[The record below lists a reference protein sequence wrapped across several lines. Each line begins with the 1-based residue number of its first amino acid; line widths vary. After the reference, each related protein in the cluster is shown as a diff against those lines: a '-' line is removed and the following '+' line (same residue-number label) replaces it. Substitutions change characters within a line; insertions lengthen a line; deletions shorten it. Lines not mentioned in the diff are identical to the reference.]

1 MAIHTLSALARIV
14 EDGVSPFSILH
25 SFIAATLAFGLA
37 PALGIAGGV
46 Q

>member
-14 EDGVSPFSILH
+14 EDGVPSFSLSL
-25 SFIAATLAFGLA
+25 SFIAAAPVFGPA
-37 PALGIAGGV
+37 PALGNAGGV

>member
-14 EDGVSPFSILH
+14 EDGVLSFSLSL
-25 SFIAATLAFGLA
+25 SFIAATPTFGLA
-37 PALGIAGGV
+37 PALQNAGGV

>member
-1 MAIHTLSALARIV
+1 MAIHTLSALARIG
-14 EDGVSPFSILH
+14 EDGVPSFSL
-25 SFIAATLAFGLA
+25 SLSSIAATPVFGLA